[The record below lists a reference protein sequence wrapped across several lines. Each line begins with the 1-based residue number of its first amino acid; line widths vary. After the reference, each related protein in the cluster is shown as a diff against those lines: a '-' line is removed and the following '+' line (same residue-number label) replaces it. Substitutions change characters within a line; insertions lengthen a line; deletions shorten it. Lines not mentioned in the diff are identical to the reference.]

1 MDKNLKVPEDELSEN
16 DLAKEG
22 IEDHRLKTVSGG
34 EQTTGG
40 EEETHDRKEKPDH
53 DFVWIKPHG

>member
-16 DLAKEG
+16 DLTKEG
-22 IEDHRLKTVSGG
+22 VEDLRLETVSGG
-34 EQTTGG
+34 EETTGS
-40 EEETHDRKEKPDH
+40 EDESHEKKERPDH